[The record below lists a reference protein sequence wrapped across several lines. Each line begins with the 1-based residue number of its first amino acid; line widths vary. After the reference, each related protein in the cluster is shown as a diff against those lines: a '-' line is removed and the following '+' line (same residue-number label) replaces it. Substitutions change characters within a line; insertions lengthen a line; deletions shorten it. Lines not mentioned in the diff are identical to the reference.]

1 MKASGNRI
9 YLASKSP
16 RRRELL
22 RQVGIEF
29 DLLSLRADPAR
40 GTDVSEDVLPGEQA
54 LPYVERVARAK
65 GACAWKVLHL
75 RRMPLRPVLS
85 ADTTVT
91 IDGEILGKPA
101 DPREAVAM
109 LERLSGRTHQ
119 VLTSIAVHYTDVAE
133 QITQVS
139 NVRFATLSPETIRAY
154 CATAEPYDKAGAYGI
169 QGLAALFI
177 EHIEGSHSGIMGLP
191 VFETAKLLQKAGIS
205 TL

>member
-1 MKASGNRI
+1 MKQLDKKI

-22 RQVGIEF
+22 RQVGIDF
-29 DLLSLRADPAR
+29 DILSLRSDPTR
-40 GTDVSEDVLPGEQA
+40 GIDVSEDAFAGEPA
-54 LPYVERVARAK
+54 LAYVERVAREK
-65 GACAWKVLHL
+65 GAFAWNVLHM

-91 IDGEILGKPA
+91 VDGEILGKPA
-101 DPREAVAM
+101 DPKEAVAM

-119 VLTSIAVHYTDVAE
+119 VLTSVAVHYTDVFE
-133 QITQVS
+133 QVTQVS
-139 NVRFATLSPETIRAY
+139 DVRFATLTPEAIRAY
-154 CATAEPYDKAGAYGI
+154 CATPEPYDKAGGYGI

-191 VFETAKLLQKAGIS
+191 VFETAQLLQKAGV
-205 TL
+205 TVL

>member
-1 MKASGNRI
+1 MKPFDKKI

-22 RQVGIEF
+22 RQIGIEF
-29 DLLSLRADPAR
+29 ELLTLRNDGSR
-40 GTDVSEDVLPGEQA
+40 GTDVSEAVLPGELA
-54 LPYVERVARAK
+54 NAYVARVANEKA
-65 GACAWKVLHL
+65 AFAWGMVQQ
-75 RRMPLRPVLS
+75 RRLPARPVLA

-101 DPREAVAM
+101 NVAEAISM

-119 VLTSIAVHYTDVAE
+119 VLTSIAVHHVDLQE

-139 NVRFATLSPETIRAY
+139 TVRFATLSAATIKAY
-154 CATAEPYDKAGAYGI
+154 CATQEPYDKAGGYGI
-169 QGLAALFI
+169 QGLAALFV

-191 VFETAKLLQKAGIS
+191 LFETANLLRKAG
-205 TL
+205 LPLP